1 MKKKDNKETDNDD
14 IEASKADEKEDTAA
28 GVDKSNNVEKKTE
41 NSDELIV
48 KRCLIESYKD
58 TNENPT
64 KKLKGSVVD
73 EILRKLNFLDKK
85 VDDIKN
91 KEKCKGA
98 KEETRETEE
107 DLDSIFKK
115 CIIIEELEDVFK
127 YIDIKKEEN
136 ITEGVDS
143 YYCELCLV
151 GKVHRYLGLSG
162 SSKLKKKET
171 NSLNI

>member
-1 MKKKDNKETDNDD
+1 M
-14 IEASKADEKEDTAA
+14 
-28 GVDKSNNVEKKTE
+28 
-41 NSDELIV
+41 
-48 KRCLIESYKD
+48 
-58 TNENPT
+58 
-64 KKLKGSVVD
+64 
-73 EILRKLNFLDKK
+73 
-85 VDDIKN
+85 
-91 KEKCKGA
+91 
-98 KEETRETEE
+98 
-107 DLDSIFKK
+107 DSIFKK